1 MDTPAR
7 GKTLR
12 DYSPTLPAPPQFSLP
27 REPGSSDRF
36 SSRQKTPGVGEVRG
50 TSSSMGPKSIVSGG
64 TVSPGA
70 FYAMR
75 TVVSE
80 DATNGDIYLQGGQV
94 SGWGTPIDEILIY
107 DASAT
112 AWQGTVGQVLK
123 MTVTGSGSKTS
134 GILDPSFTPS
144 GVSTPVA
151 ASSLGSNTFPSSGS
165 LSGKVCQISLG
176 TFFGTGATVEG
187 FQPAGS
193 GNLQVAFCWS
203 GYTISRF

>member
-1 MDTPAR
+1 MASELHRFGFGDSDDAR
-7 GKTLR
+7 WKAAVEKMLLAILTNPHLNVG
-12 DYSPTLPAPPQFSLP
+12 DANSEIVFPPQAPPG
-27 REPGSSDRF
+27 R
-36 SSRQKTPGVGEVRG
+36 RG
-50 TSSSMGPKSIVSGG
+50 GG
-64 TVSPGA
+64 DTVTTAAGGA
-70 FYAMR
+70 FYTMR
-75 TVVSE
+75 TVESE

-112 AWQGTVGQVLK
+112 AWQGTAGQVLK
-123 MTVTGSGSKTS
+123 MTVTGSGSETS

-144 GVSTPVA
+144 GVSTPTA

-176 TFFGTGATVEG
+176 TFLADG
-187 FQPAGS
+187 FQPAGI
-193 GNLQVAFCWS
+193 GNIQISFCWS